1 MASVPDDWS
10 SLSAINPELKE
21 LLTTLPPNI
30 QLVTE
35 TTTIDSLRAM
45 RSSQP
50 QSEKWPGIE
59 ETDIMVKMR
68 DGHENRIRSYIPR
81 EGSVKGPLLVMIHG
95 GGFCAGRLE
104 HVEEDCRKW
113 VRNHGGSAV
122 SVSHRLAPE
131 VRFPV
136 PTDDSYDALKW
147 VCLLS
152 VCVEIVPFKLILGKV
167 ASNADTLKT
176 DPAKGF
182 IIGGM

>member
-95 GGFCAGRLE
+95 GGFCAGR
-104 HVEEDCRKW
+104 
-113 VRNHGGSAV
+113 
-122 SVSHRLAPE
+122 
-131 VRFPV
+131 
-136 PTDDSYDALKW
+136 
-147 VCLLS
+147 
-152 VCVEIVPFKLILGKV
+152 
-167 ASNADTLKT
+167 
-176 DPAKGF
+176 
-182 IIGGM
+182 